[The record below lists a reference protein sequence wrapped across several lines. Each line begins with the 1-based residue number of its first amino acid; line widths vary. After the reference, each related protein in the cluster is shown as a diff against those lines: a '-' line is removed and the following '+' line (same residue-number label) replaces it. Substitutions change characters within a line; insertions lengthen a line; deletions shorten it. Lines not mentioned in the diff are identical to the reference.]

1 MFFCL
6 CLYLGEYKLDH
17 ILLLSPSHK
26 FFVFF
31 FLNLLICEIQKL
43 WESLFKI
50 AYKDKLENHYRDIT
64 ALT

>member
-6 CLYLGEYKLDH
+6 CLYLGEYKLDR

-26 FFVFF
+26 FF
-31 FLNLLICEIQKL
+31 LKNLLICEIQKL
-43 WESLFKI
+43 WESLSKI
-50 AYKDKLENHYRDIT
+50 AYKDKLENHHRDIT